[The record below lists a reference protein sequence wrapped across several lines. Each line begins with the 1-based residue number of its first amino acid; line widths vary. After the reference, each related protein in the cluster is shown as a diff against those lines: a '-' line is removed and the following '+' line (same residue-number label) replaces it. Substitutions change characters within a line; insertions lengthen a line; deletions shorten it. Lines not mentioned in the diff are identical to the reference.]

1 MKIKKVH
8 VYPNVTWKTLTTD
21 LKYDAAILELGEEV
35 KLSAKVVLIH
45 YSLLILLL
53 QMLPICLPGTS
64 SSRDYASGPQVMN
77 PKNSSSLYFSG

>member
-35 KLSAKVVLIH
+35 KLSAKVGLGH
-45 YSLLILLL
+45 FSLLILLL

-64 SSRDYASGPQVMN
+64 SSRDYASGPKVIE
-77 PKNSSSLYFSG
+77 P

>member
-45 YSLLILLL
+45 YSLLNLLF
-53 QMLPICLPGTS
+53 QMLPISLPGTS
-64 SSRDYASGPQVMN
+64 SSRDYASGSQVSE
-77 PKNSSSLYFSG
+77 P

>member
-1 MKIKKVH
+1 MRLKIKKVH

-45 YSLLILLL
+45 
-53 QMLPICLPGTS
+53 
-64 SSRDYASGPQVMN
+64 
-77 PKNSSSLYFSG
+77 

>member
-35 KLSAKVVLIH
+35 KLSAKVVLIN
-45 YSLLILLL
+45 YSLLIFLL

-64 SSRDYASGPQVMN
+64 SSRDYESGPKVIE
-77 PKNSSSLYFSG
+77 P

>member
-35 KLSAKVVLIH
+35 KLSAKVVLMH
-45 YSLLILLL
+45 YNMLILLL
-53 QMLPICLPGTS
+53 QMLPICLPGTT
-64 SSRDYASGPQVMN
+64 SSRDYASGLQVSD
-77 PKNSSSLYFSG
+77 P

>member
-1 MKIKKVH
+1 MRLKIKKVH

-45 YSLLILLL
+45 YSLLILPL

-64 SSRDYASGPQVMN
+64 SSRDYASGSQVSE
-77 PKNSSSLYFSG
+77 P

>member
-35 KLSAKVVLIH
+35 KLSAKVGVLMH
-45 YSLLILLL
+45 YNMLILLP
-53 QMLPICLPGTS
+53 QMLPICLPGTT
-64 SSRDYASGPQVMN
+64 SSRDYASGPQVSD
-77 PKNSSSLYFSG
+77 P

>member
-35 KLSAKVVLIH
+35 KLSAKVGVLMH
-45 YSLLILLL
+45 YNMLILLL

-64 SSRDYASGPQVMN
+64 SSRDYASGPQVSD
-77 PKNSSSLYFSG
+77 P

>member
-1 MKIKKVH
+1 MRLKIKKVH

-35 KLSAKVVLIH
+35 KLSAKVGLGH
-45 YSLLILLL
+45 YSLVILLLLL

-64 SSRDYASGPQVMN
+64 SSRDYASGHQVSE
-77 PKNSSSLYFSG
+77 P

>member
-45 YSLLILLL
+45 YSLLNLLF

-64 SSRDYASGPQVMN
+64 SSRDYASGPKVIE
-77 PKNSSSLYFSG
+77 P

>member
-35 KLSAKVVLIH
+35 KLSPKVGV
-45 YSLLILLL
+45 
-53 QMLPICLPGTS
+53 
-64 SSRDYASGPQVMN
+64 
-77 PKNSSSLYFSG
+77 

>member
-35 KLSAKVVLIH
+35 KLSAKVGVLMH
-45 YSLLILLL
+45 YNMLILLL
-53 QMLPICLPGTS
+53 QMLPICLPGTT
-64 SSRDYASGPQVMN
+64 SSRDYASGPQVSD
-77 PKNSSSLYFSG
+77 P